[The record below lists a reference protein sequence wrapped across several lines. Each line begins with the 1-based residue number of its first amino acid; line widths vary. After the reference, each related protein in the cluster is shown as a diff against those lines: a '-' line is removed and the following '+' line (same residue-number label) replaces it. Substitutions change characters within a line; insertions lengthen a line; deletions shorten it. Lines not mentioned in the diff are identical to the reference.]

1 MGYYLNRCSKCTE
14 NEVHPQKYYKTKMTF
29 TTFSI
34 RKLNPIEI
42 NYITDENEKDYSE
55 KYFDYC
61 EHNCFL
67 IGLISR

>member
-1 MGYYLNRCSKCTE
+1 
-14 NEVHPQKYYKTKMTF
+14 MTF

-42 NYITDENEKDYSE
+42 NYITDENEKDYGE